1 MAKEKL
7 FKTADEIIE
16 GYGLKSV
23 KDSNGKR
30 KVYLKGRVLKSG
42 NVALVRYSCD
52 NYNVQRV
59 STGKVLVP
67 ETTMNDKTH
76 NKEILRL
83 QMIECDTL
91 NSELERKEANF
102 VPMAKSK
109 IRIIDYIED
118 LSQKA
123 LQETGKRNSY
133 YGTYHS
139 LAIHIEMCFGKN
151 TMLKDLNKEW
161 VLRFLDFL
169 KHDAVNLNYIKS
181 TNPDKRKELP
191 LSDNS
196 QLRIYRNL
204 NTALAKAKRNGLIAE
219 NPCDYIERRDKPKE
233 KKGTRV
239 YMELEEVK
247 RLIATPFPKTASTA
261 DFRNAFLF
269 ACCTGLRFSDLRQLS
284 MNHIKKGESGKF
296 IDMTQFKTKEELK
309 IYLDDFAL
317 SLIPDRQ
324 RTKEEPIFKLPKNAN
339 ANDNKAFKKWFED
352 AKIEKHITWHC
363 ARHTTATLMLSNEVP
378 LAVVSKQLGHGKI
391 ATTEIYA
398 KIVDKAQ
405 ANAAKKLSDLITS

>member
-181 TNPDKRKELP
+181 TNPDKRKEL
-191 LSDNS
+191 
-196 QLRIYRNL
+196 
-204 NTALAKAKRNGLIAE
+204 
-219 NPCDYIERRDKPKE
+219 
-233 KKGTRV
+233 
-239 YMELEEVK
+239 
-247 RLIATPFPKTASTA
+247 
-261 DFRNAFLF
+261 
-269 ACCTGLRFSDLRQLS
+269 
-284 MNHIKKGESGKF
+284 
-296 IDMTQFKTKEELK
+296 
-309 IYLDDFAL
+309 L
-317 SLIPDRQ
+317 SL
-324 RTKEEPIFKLPKNAN
+324 
-339 ANDNKAFKKWFED
+339 
-352 AKIEKHITWHC
+352 H
-363 ARHTTATLMLSNEVP
+363 
-378 LAVVSKQLGHGKI
+378 
-391 ATTEIYA
+391 
-398 KIVDKAQ
+398 
-405 ANAAKKLSDLITS
+405 